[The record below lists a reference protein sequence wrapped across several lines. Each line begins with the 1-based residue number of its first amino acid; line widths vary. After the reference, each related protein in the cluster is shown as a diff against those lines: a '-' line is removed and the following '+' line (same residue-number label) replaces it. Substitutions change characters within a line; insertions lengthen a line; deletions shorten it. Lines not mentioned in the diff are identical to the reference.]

1 MTIENARTLQKQLV
15 AEAIA
20 QLWKDENKELADA
33 CI

>member
-15 AEAIA
+15 AEAIV
-20 QLWKDENKELADA
+20 QLWKDENKELADV